1 MRRKPAATT
10 PAAPEAVRVSRAR
23 FTDVR
28 LWAGAALLV
37 AAAVVGGVVAG
48 SGQETVLVWQAASD
62 LAVGS
67 QPGAVVAVEVPRT
80 VADEV
85 YARPGDPLD
94 GVLRWPVA
102 AGELLPRAALRDAV
116 SEPTRRVT
124 VPVDPMHA
132 PTALQ
137 RGDLVDVWSVPRADG
152 GASVGAPALV
162 LPDARVAVVTADAS
176 GFGGEIAVA
185 LDVPVADVAA
195 VVAAGRSGLLD
206 LIAVPVASQGTEL

>member
-1 MRRKPAATT
+1 
-10 PAAPEAVRVSRAR
+10 VRVSTAR

-37 AAAVVGGVVAG
+37 TAAVVGGVLAS
-48 SGQETVLVWQAASD
+48 SGQETVVVWRASAD

-67 QPGAVVAVEVPRT
+67 APRAVVAVEVPRA

-85 YARPGDPLD
+85 YARPGDSLE

-102 AGELLPRAALRDAV
+102 AGELLPRAALQDPA

-137 RGDLVDVWSVPRADG
+137 SGDLVDVWSVPRAEG
-152 GASVGAPALV
+152 GTAPGVPSLV
-162 LPDARVAVVTADAS
+162 LPDARVAVVSADAS
-176 GFGGEIAVA
+176 GFGGEVAVA
-185 LDVPVADVAA
+185 LDVPVADVPA

-206 LIAVPVASQGTEL
+206 LVAVPVTSQDADL